1 MPGEL
6 PPVADGRAAAR
17 REALPGQLL
26 LGPEHVGGRGGRIEL
41 VDRHEDVRDQ
51 RPKWAFW
58 HRLLVGEDVDAA
70 LAQECAVD
78 QALLHV
84 PGEATELPDEH
95 PREARPALS
104 RTRDDRLE
112 TLPPL
117 EVRPA
122 DAGVLDDIAGCPS
135 ALDGCRELSDLAG
148 DRQLVAGLVF
158 GRDSDVDDAVGAGR
172 DLYHCHSP

>member
-1 MPGEL
+1 
-6 PPVADGRAAAR
+6 
-17 REALPGQLL
+17 
-26 LGPEHVGGRGGRIEL
+26 
-41 VDRHEDVRDQ
+41 VRDQ

-70 LAQECAVD
+70 LAQEGAVD

-104 RTRDDRLE
+104 RPRDDRLE

-135 ALDGCRELSDLAG
+135 AFDGCCELGDLAG